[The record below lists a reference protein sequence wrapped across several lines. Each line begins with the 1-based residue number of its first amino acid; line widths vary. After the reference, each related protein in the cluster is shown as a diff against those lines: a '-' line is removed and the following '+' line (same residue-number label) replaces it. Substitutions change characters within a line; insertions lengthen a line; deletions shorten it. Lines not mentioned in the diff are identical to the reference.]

1 MDPLKIYRSSFLSLE
16 RDNSS
21 WRTFWIIISS
31 FRSAF
36 CLSESIN
43 WSRQKLALITPPH
56 RRSQKTS
63 LIHSFN
69 LTSYKVADQ
78 VLIQIMLK
86 KTEICH
92 SFPLPHSPSPAPKS
106 VLSSQMKGISHLMIL
121 VEGRQLLPLDR
132 KPCFLNIL
140 QVERGWGST
149 RQVTACWMDSSLGH
163 GEVPQR
169 DWNCTECLRHI
180 WHTGQRWQCAV
191 QLSEAA
197 ENRSSPRSIVQH
209 QGCQCCE
216 QWCLCSPAGEEVP
229 VWDPTRVGLRILF
242 PAVASGRFSGLPW
255 NKPKT
260 TSVPL
265 SVTFRTIWNFFSS
278 IQNYLRIPCRETSE
292 SKDSETFPSALLW
305 LIYNIESVYGVL
317 LLIWYTSV
325 LQNNHHH
332 SFIWQLN
339 HVT

>member
-92 SFPLPHSPSPAPKS
+92 SFPLPHSLSPTPES
-106 VLSSQMKGISHLMIL
+106 VPSSQMRGISHLMIL
-121 VEGRQLLPLDR
+121 VEGRQLPPLDR
-132 KPCFLNIL
+132 KPCFLNIPAGRKRL
-140 QVERGWGST
+140 RLHQVGYH
-149 RQVTACWMDSSLGH
+149 MLDSSLGH
-163 GEVPQR
+163 GA
-169 DWNCTECLRHI
+169 TERLELH
-180 WHTGQRWQCAV
+180 WM
-191 QLSEAA
+191 L
-197 ENRSSPRSIVQH
+197 
-209 QGCQCCE
+209 
-216 QWCLCSPAGEEVP
+216 
-229 VWDPTRVGLRILF
+229 
-242 PAVASGRFSGLPW
+242 
-255 NKPKT
+255 
-260 TSVPL
+260 
-265 SVTFRTIWNFFSS
+265 
-278 IQNYLRIPCRETSE
+278 
-292 SKDSETFPSALLW
+292 
-305 LIYNIESVYGVL
+305 
-317 LLIWYTSV
+317 
-325 LQNNHHH
+325 
-332 SFIWQLN
+332 
-339 HVT
+339 